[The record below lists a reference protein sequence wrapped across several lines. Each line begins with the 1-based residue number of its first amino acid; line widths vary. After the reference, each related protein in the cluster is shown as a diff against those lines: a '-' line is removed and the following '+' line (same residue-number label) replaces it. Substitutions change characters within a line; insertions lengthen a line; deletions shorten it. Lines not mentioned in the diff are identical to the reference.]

1 MKAKN
6 KMIKAI
12 STSLLLVFM
21 TMNLFGQSSN
31 KDDILMTIAGEK
43 ITKSEFLNVYYK
55 NNIKGE
61 PIDKKTLDE
70 YVELFINFKL
80 KVKEAEALGMDTVAE
95 FIKELGGYRKQLAQ
109 TLLTDK
115 NVTENLIKEAYDRML
130 WDIRAS
136 HILIRLENSA
146 SPKDTLE
153 AYNKIVKLRNR
164 ILKGE
169 DFGKVAIEASEDQS
183 ARDTEATDK
192 RPAMKGNAG
201 DLGYFTAL
209 DMVYP
214 FENGAYN
221 TKVGEVSQ
229 PIRTAFGYHLI
240 KVTDKK
246 PAMGRVQ
253 VAHILKSIPKT
264 ATDEQIAV
272 KKAEIDSIYKQITQ
286 GASFD
291 EMAQKNSDDKGSG
304 TKGGVLPWFGVNR
317 MVPEFIETVAQLK
330 NINDVSQ
337 PIKTIYGFH
346 IIKLLDRKEIDTY
359 ENLYPEIKSRV
370 SRDPRSNLS
379 KEVFIERI
387 KKEYNFSEDLNKL
400 KPFYK
405 IVDDSIF
412 SGKWLIE
419 TAKDLND
426 TLFKL
431 SDKIFTQQDFAL
443 YMFNH
448 QGHRIKENIE
458 NYVNSVY
465 NSFVDETCINYEDS
479 KLEEKDI
486 DFRNLMKEYRDG
498 ILLFELTQAKV
509 WSKAISDTVGL
520 EKFYETVKNNY
531 MWDTRLNASIYIC
544 KDAKTA
550 KKTRGMAAKAG
561 KKGWSNE
568 YILDKINLKD
578 PNSLK
583 IESNFYSKGDSE
595 IIDKI
600 EWKVGLSLNTIV
612 GNDVIFVSV
621 HEIISPEPKSLS
633 DVKGL
638 VTAEYQNYLEKNWIA
653 ELRAKYAVTLNND
666 VLNTIK

>member
-6 KMIKAI
+6 IMIKVTSTTIILIFI
-12 STSLLLVFM
+12 SLNILAQTSV
-21 TMNLFGQSSN
+21 

-80 KVKEAEALGMDTVAE
+80 KVKEAEALGLDTVAE
-95 FIKELGGYRKQLAQ
+95 FIKELAGYRKQLAQ

-115 NVTENLIKEAYDRML
+115 NVSENLIKEAYDRML

-136 HILIRLENSA
+136 HILIRLDNGA

-153 AYNKIVKLRNR
+153 AYNKIEKLRNR
-164 ILKGE
+164 IIKGE
-169 DFGKVAIEASEDQS
+169 SFDKIAVEASEDQS

-221 TKVGEVSQ
+221 TKVGEVSL
-229 PIRTAFGYHLI
+229 PVRTAFGYHLI

-246 PAMGRVQ
+246 SAMGRVQ
-253 VAHILKSIPKT
+253 VAHILKSVPKS
-264 ATDEQIAV
+264 ATEEQIAE
-272 KKAEIDSIYKQITQ
+272 KKAEIDKMYQQIIN
-286 GASFD
+286 GASF
-291 EMAQKNSDDKGSG
+291 EELAQNQSDDKGSG

-330 NINDVSQ
+330 NINDVSP

-346 IIKLLDRKEIDTY
+346 IIKLLDRKEIDTF
-359 ENLYPEIKSRV
+359 ENLYPEIKNRV

-379 KEVFIERI
+379 KEVFIDRI
-387 KKEYNFSEDLNKL
+387 KKEYNFTEELNNL
-400 KPFYK
+400 KPFYT

-412 SGKWLIE
+412 SGKWQLE
-419 TAKDLND
+419 TAKNLND
-426 TLFKL
+426 FLFKL
-431 SDKIFTQQDFAL
+431 ADKTYTQQDFATYL
-443 YMFNH
+443 FNH
-448 QGHRIKENIE
+448 QGHRVKENIE
-458 NYVNSVY
+458 NYVNSIY

-498 ILLFELTQAKV
+498 ILLFELTQTKV

-520 EKFYETVKNNY
+520 ENFYETVKNNY
-531 MWDTRLNASIYIC
+531 MWDTRLNASIFIC
-544 KDAKTA
+544 KDIKIA
-550 KKTRGMAAKAG
+550 KKARSMAAKAG

-568 YILDKINLKD
+568 YISDKINLKD
-578 PNSLK
+578 PNAVK

-595 IIDKI
+595 IIDNI
-600 EWKVGLSLNTIV
+600 EWKDGLSLNKSV
-612 GNDVIFVSV
+612 GNDVVFVSV
-621 HEIISPEPKSLS
+621 HEIISPEPKNLS

-653 ELRAKYAVTLNND
+653 ELRAKYSVNINKE